1 MKYVFTARP
10 QQHPDKILC
19 HYINATSKIQVIKI
33 QDPHYFSFERVVF
46 PGQRLFFEA
55 LYTDQLEVFS
65 GGIASAI
72 LADTLPCSTLQ
83 IEAEPIDEPSVRPME
98 LPLNAN

>member
-1 MKYVFTARP
+1 MNHVFTARP
-10 QQHPDKILC
+10 QQNPNKIVC

-33 QDPHYFSFERVVF
+33 QNPHHFYFERVVF

-55 LYTDQLEVFS
+55 LPTDQLEVFT

-72 LADTLPCSTLQ
+72 LADTFLCETLQ
-83 IEAEPIDEPSVRPME
+83 IEKEKAI
-98 LPLNAN
+98 